1 MGTVVI
7 KPWGREWLCYESHSV
22 ACWMLE
28 MRAGYST
35 SLHSHPGKLT
45 GYIVIEGEIELEF
58 LNDRQRHKALDKAVL
73 HPGVPHRTHA
83 TTDSKLIE
91 IETPKDHENLVRFE
105 DDYGRA
111 GQPYERAYLPR
122 DEKTPYLAQDSDLA
136 LDGGVILGLR
146 RIAPGRAYSAW
157 LDALP
162 DDTAVAVMSGELTD
176 GNGTGAVIPGH
187 VLWGRDLR
195 RLAGVL
201 ELREEMEVLT
211 AWDSRKNIA

>member
-28 MRAGYST
+28 MRAGCST

-45 GYIVIEGEIELEF
+45 GYIVVEGEIELEF
-58 LNDRQRHKALDKAVL
+58 LNDRQRRKAPDKVVL

-91 IETPKDHENLVRFE
+91 VESPKGHENLIRFE

-111 GQPYERAYLPR
+111 GQPYEETCLPR
-122 DEKTPYLAQDSDLA
+122 DEKTPYLGRDSDLA
-136 LDGGVILGLR
+136 LDGGVIIGLR
-146 RIAPGRAYSAW
+146 RISPGRAYGAW
-157 LDALP
+157 LEALP
-162 DDTAVAVMSGELTD
+162 DDTVVAVMAGGLVD
-176 GNGTGAVIPGH
+176 RNGRAAVVPGH
-187 VLWGRDLR
+187 VLWGKDLR
-195 RLAGVL
+195 RLAPVL
-201 ELREEMEVLT
+201 ELREEMEVLA
-211 AWDSRKNIA
+211 AWDAT